1 MQQNLTDKV
10 QEVLIYQ
17 NLLINKKIVLS
28 GLKQN
33 IDNLDIGKLRNTPA
47 NLSKLSNVVE
57 KEVVKKDVFHETTD
71 TSDLV

>member
-57 KEVVKKDVFHETTD
+57 KEVVKQDVFHETTD